1 MALPPWFMDRA
12 RALIAADSVS
22 ARGNLAAAAVLEPLY
37 AEAGLQVVRQ
47 EFRESIDG
55 APVADHVNLLAG
67 PGGEGPWSTPEARAR
82 LAAGEVPESARGGV
96 LLVTHTDTVPT
107 GPLERWTETGGDPHA
122 LTEKDGWL
130 FGLGVADVKL
140 DALCKIA
147 AAMRLKGKSVT
158 RPFWLCGTAAEE
170 VGLRGARR
178 FAQSPLFAAL
188 GVKQVLCGEPTE
200 LELYDAH
207 KGYAVVRCT
216 LVDTRARLRSPEGLP
231 PSWGPGVTEEL
242 EFHGKAAHSSTPHL
256 GVNAIDRALAWV
268 KFSGASVLAARGG
281 ASANTVPAL
290 CALEV
295 ASPRPAGMPEP
306 SLVRTLGPAASA
318 PELSRALLT
327 ARSLCEL
334 WLSLLG
340 RLTPGSDSRFDPP
353 GAVGGFNLL
362 KGGADPG
369 ATWTPG
375 EVFGRARVEATFD
388 ARLLPQHDPETL
400 FALFEAAARSWVE
413 KLGSGEV
420 TLEISIERNAAGM
433 SLPEGSPLVVSLAK
447 TLARLG
453 LNPKPHKK
461 PTSTEAGVFSRA
473 RCEAVVI
480 GPGRSTGNAHTANER
495 IAVAQLERAIDLY
508 TAILEDLCASGP
520 V

>member
-1 MALPPWFMDRA
+1 MDRA
-12 RALIAADSVS
+12 RALVAADSVS
-22 ARGNLAAAAVLEPLY
+22 ARGNFAAAAVLEPLY
-37 AEAGLQVVRQ
+37 AEAGLRVVRQ

-67 PGGEGPWSTPEARAR
+67 PGGDGPWSAPEAQAR

-107 GPLERWTETGGDPHA
+107 GPRERWTETGGNPHA
-122 LTEKDGWL
+122 LTEKDGVL

-147 AAMRLKGKSVT
+147 AAMRLRGRRLT

-178 FAQSPLFAAL
+178 LAQSPLFASL
-188 GVKQVLCGEPTE
+188 GVRQVLCGEPTE

-216 LVDTRARLRSPEGLP
+216 LIERKASLVPAD
-231 PSWGPGVTEEL
+231 GPAPGSGPAPAAQL
-242 EFHGKAAHSSTPHL
+242 DFFGKAAHSSTPHL
-256 GVNAIDRALAWV
+256 GVNAIDRALAWAE
-268 KFSGASVLAARGG
+268 ASRAPILAVRGG

-290 CALEV
+290 CSLRV
-295 ASPRPAGMPEP
+295 PAPP
-306 SLVRTLGPAASA
+306 PAATPA
-318 PELSRALLT
+318 PDQVRLGEPVAPAPDLSRALR
-327 ARSLCEL
+327 AAGALCGL

-340 RLTPGSDSRFDPP
+340 RLEPRADARVDPP
-353 GAVGGFNLL
+353 GAVGGFNVVT
-362 KGGADPG
+362 GGEDPASPAAEG
-369 ATWTPG
+369 ASQ
-375 EVFGRARVEATFD
+375 GRGRVEATFD
-388 ARLLPQHDPETL
+388 ARLLPQHDPEAL
-400 FALFEAAARSWVE
+400 FALFEAAARAWVE
-413 KLGSGEV
+413 KLGAGELL
-420 TLEISIERNAAGM
+420 LEISIERSASGM
-433 SLPEGSPLVVSLAK
+433 SLPEGSPLVTALSA

-453 LNPKPHKK
+453 LDPKPRKK

-473 RCEAVVI
+473 GCEAVVL

-495 IAVAQLERAIDLY
+495 ILVSQLERAIELY
-508 TAILEDLCASGP
+508 TAILVDLCGARP
-520 V
+520 A